1 MKIAVSGASG
11 LIGSALLSAL
21 RADGHDVL
29 RMVRRK
35 PTTPVPL
42 IYWQPNG
49 AVDPLALDGVEV
61 VVHLAGESIGE
72 RWTPQKKDAIRNSRG
87 PLTHK
92 LAHSL
97 AHGKMKP
104 KVFVSASAVGYY
116 GDRGGE
122 ILREDSAPGKGFLT
136 EVAQEWEKGTQLA
149 AQAGIRTVCM
159 RMGVVLSPEGGAL
172 KKMLTPFRMGVG
184 GRLGSGRQW
193 MSWVSLDDAVGAF
206 RHAITTESLTG
217 AVNVGSPNPVTNAD
231 FTRTL
236 GKVLGRPA
244 VLPMPA
250 FVVKTIFGEMGEAL
264 LLASQRMLPVKLQ
277 ASGYQFKHVQLEAA
291 LRDLLG

>member
-21 RADGHDVL
+21 KADGHEVL

-35 PTTPVPL
+35 PTTPVPVV
-42 IYWQPNG
+42 YWQPNG
-49 AVDPLALDGVEV
+49 AVDPLALDGIEA

-72 RWTPQKKDAIRNSRG
+72 RWTPEKKQAIRDSRG

-104 KVFVSASAVGYY
+104 KVFLSASAVGYY
-116 GDRGGE
+116 GDRGDE
-122 ILREDSAPGKGFLT
+122 VLKEDSAPGKGFLT

-149 AQAGIRTVCM
+149 TQAGIRTVCM

-184 GRLGSGRQW
+184 GRLGNGRQW
-193 MSWVSLDDAVGAF
+193 MSWVSLEDVVGAF
-206 RHAITTESLTG
+206 RHVLTTDPLSG
-217 AVNVGSPNPVTNAD
+217 PVNVAAPNPVTNAE
-231 FTRTL
+231 FTHTL
-236 GKVLGRPA
+236 GKVLKRPT
-244 VLPMPA
+244 VFPMPA

-264 LLASQRMLPVKLQ
+264 LLASQRVLPVKLQ
-277 ASGYQFKHVQLEAA
+277 QSGYQFKHTNLEAA
-291 LRDLLG
+291 LRDML